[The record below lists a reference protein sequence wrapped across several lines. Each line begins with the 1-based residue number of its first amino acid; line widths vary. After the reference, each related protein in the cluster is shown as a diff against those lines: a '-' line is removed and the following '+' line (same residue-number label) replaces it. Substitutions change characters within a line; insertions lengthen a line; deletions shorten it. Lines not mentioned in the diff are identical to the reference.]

1 MSFAS
6 MYLLRG
12 LNVAMP
18 QKAAMIIEKI
28 PMYEPSVASNNATTR
43 LITQQNASNLPRE
56 FNVLH
61 GAIMRQAIFFQT
73 VQSKP
78 LEQLISTCH
87 VYWNMGWFGIFQ
99 QALLQNQS
107 QVSPRV

>member
-12 LNVAMP
+12 LNVAIP

-28 PMYEPSVASNNATTR
+28 PMYEPSIANNNATAR
-43 LITQQNASNLPRE
+43 LITQQNASSLPRE
-56 FNVLH
+56 FNVPH
-61 GAIMRQAIFFQT
+61 GAIMRQVIFFQT

-78 LEQLISTCH
+78 LKQLISACH
-87 VYWNMGWFGIFQ
+87 VYWNMDWFGRSQ
-99 QALLQNQS
+99 QALSRNQS